1 MDTNATSSA
10 SRATGFALVEVL
22 SAFAIVSVIAT
33 ILFFMFVAN
42 AVDVD
47 SDVDDGVRHQVLPS
61 SEPSSPHQSRSPGIP
76 H

>member
-1 MDTNATSSA
+1 MDTNVASTTSKT
-10 SRATGFALVEVL
+10 TGFALVEVL

-47 SDVDDGVRHQVLPS
+47 SDVDDGIRHPVLPS